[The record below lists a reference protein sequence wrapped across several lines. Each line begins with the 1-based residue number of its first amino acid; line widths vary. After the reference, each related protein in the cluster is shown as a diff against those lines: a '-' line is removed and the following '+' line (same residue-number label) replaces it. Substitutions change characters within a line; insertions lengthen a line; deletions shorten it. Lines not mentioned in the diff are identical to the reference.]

1 MLDFRNWITLMVP
14 FAEAVHKMTNQ
25 SSKVL
30 SKLDYF
36 YVTLSIFSV
45 EYCLK

>member
-1 MLDFRNWITLMVP
+1 MLDSRNCITLVVP
-14 FAEAVHKMTNQ
+14 FAEAIRKMTNQ

-36 YVTLSIFSV
+36 YVTLSVFSI